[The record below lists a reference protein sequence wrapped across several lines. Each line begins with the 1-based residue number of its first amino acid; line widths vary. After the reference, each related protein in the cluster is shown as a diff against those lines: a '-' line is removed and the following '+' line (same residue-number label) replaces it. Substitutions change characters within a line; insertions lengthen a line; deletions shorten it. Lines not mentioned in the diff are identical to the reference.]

1 MTFTHDRETIVA
13 LEAIDTSSIASAI
26 TDLNVRT
33 DSEGY
38 SRGNYP
44 LRSRN
49 QIVLKQCNLDN
60 GICQTGHEMSAW
72 RATSWDLPGGL
83 WQGE

>member
-60 GICQTGHEMSAW
+60 GICQTGHGVCMAGHLLGPAW
-72 RATSWDLPGGL
+72 WL